1 MFSVLLV
8 SNPST
13 LLDHTEARKA
23 EKCFFF
29 LRPPTPFISGS
40 GWPGPP
46 YLKAWSATDNK
57 VSLYR
62 GSFTYML
69 LLLGWRR
76 SFVIP
81 RTLLYRCSLYRGSSV
96 WGHLVKVNKL
106 CQSLGPSVPR
116 LQSLYAGSNVIQ
128 QIFGNQKILTPHYH
142 DVSRQSIYFHFC
154 CFREFILYHFYKT
167 SYYTN

>member
-23 EKCFFF
+23 EKCVFFF
-29 LRPPTPFISGS
+29 FWDRQPLLSQGLDDRTPLIWRLDPPLITRFRYIEVRLHIRYYYWGEE
-40 GWPGPP
+40 
-46 YLKAWSATDNK
+46 DR
-57 VSLYR
+57 SLYR
-62 GSFTYML
+62 GL
-69 LLLGWRR
+69 RR
-76 SFVIP
+76 IKVRYIEV
-81 RTLLYRCSLYRGSSV
+81 LLYDATSAQRTNCASPLA
-96 WGHLVKVNKL
+96 
-106 CQSLGPSVPR
+106 
-116 LQSLYAGSNVIQ
+116 LQSLYACSNVIQ

-142 DVSRQSIYFHFC
+142 DVSRQSIYFHFS

>member
-23 EKCFFF
+23 EKCVFFF
-29 LRPPTPFISGS
+29 LETANPLYLRVWMT
-40 GWPGPP
+40 GPP
-46 YLKAWSATDNK
+46 YPKAWSVTDNK

-62 GSFTYML
+62 GSLHICCYYW
-69 LLLGWRR
+69 GEEDR
-76 SFVIP
+76 
-81 RTLLYRCSLYRGSSV
+81 SLYRG
-96 WGHLVKVNKL
+96 L
-106 CQSLGPSVPR
+106 CYIDVCYIEVLLYDATSAQRTNCASPLA

-128 QIFGNQKILTPHYH
+128 QIFGNQKIPTPHYH
-142 DVSRQSIYFHFC
+142 DVSRQSIYFHFS
-154 CFREFILYHFYKT
+154 CFREFILYHFYKN

>member
-23 EKCFFF
+23 EKCVFFWDRQHP
-29 LRPPTPFISGS
+29 LSQGLDDLAPLIWRLDPPLITRFRYIEVRLHIHYYYWGEE
-40 GWPGPP
+40 
-46 YLKAWSATDNK
+46 DR
-57 VSLYR
+57 SLYR
-62 GSFTYML
+62 GL
-69 LLLGWRR
+69 RH
-76 SFVIP
+76 I
-81 RTLLYRCSLYRGSSV
+81 
-96 WGHLVKVNKL
+96 KV
-106 CQSLGPSVPR
+106 R
-116 LQSLYAGSNVIQ
+116 YACSNVIQ

-142 DVSRQSIYFHFC
+142 DVSRQSIYFHFS

>member
-23 EKCFFF
+23 EKCVVFF

-62 GSFTYML
+62 GSFTYTL

-81 RTLLYRCSLYRGSSV
+81 RTSSYKGSLYRGSTV
-96 WGHLVKVNKL
+96 WRNLGTANKL
-106 CQSLGPSVPR
+106 CQSLGSSVLICMFQCNTTNFWQPENTDTTLSWYFTTIHLFSLFLFSR
-116 LQSLYAGSNVIQ
+116 IHFVPFLQ
-128 QIFGNQKILTPHYH
+128 NQLLH
-142 DVSRQSIYFHFC
+142 
-154 CFREFILYHFYKT
+154 
-167 SYYTN
+167 

>member
-23 EKCFFF
+23 EKCFFFF

-46 YLKAWSATDNK
+46 YLKAWSATDNE

-62 GSFTYML
+62 GSFSYIL
-69 LLLGWRR
+69 LLLRWRR

-96 WGHLVKVNKL
+96 WGNLVKVNKL
-106 CQSLGPSVPR
+106 CQSLGPSVPGGGT
-116 LQSLYAGSNVIQ
+116 LGISGWGCAAGTLEPLTYTRASWAE
-128 QIFGNQKILTPHYH
+128 FWYPIL
-142 DVSRQSIYFHFC
+142 
-154 CFREFILYHFYKT
+154 E
-167 SYYTN
+167 